1 MDPGIIAA
9 FVGVLGAAV
18 IASVGGTLKLAQ
30 RKADRLSTAAD
41 KLAAVNAAKLRDRDR
56 KIELLEQAADKQ
68 DDVIA
73 ELRSQRDR
81 LQITAELQDRF
92 FGQLG
97 PKRRDSGD

>member
-1 MDPGIIAA
+1 MDPGILAA
-9 FVGVLGAAV
+9 FIGVLGAAV
-18 IASVGGTLKLAQ
+18 LASIGGTVKLSQ
-30 RKADRLSTAAD
+30 RKADRLATASET
-41 KLAAVNAAKLRDRDR
+41 KLKERDR

-97 PKRRDSGD
+97 SKRRDSGD